1 MAQRPREKRSLSLFS
16 GFVLGKEEEETVVI
30 NKLVAA
36 VCVAVVATVSA
47 GVASAQARLFEKSG
61 PCDRSCLV
69 ATAKTYL
76 AALAAHDPAKA
87 PLAPTLKYVENA
99 EAMKAG
105 EGLWKTASSVPS
117 DFAIFVPDAV
127 SEQIGFIGML
137 TEGDKPLQ
145 LGLRLK
151 IEGGKITE
159 AEHLVVRSFINA
171 GALENLRK
179 PRPGLFAAVP
189 PNERLSRELMLAIGM
204 TYYDS
209 LEQSDGSAS
218 PFADDCERHEN
229 GLITAGP
236 GGGPAGPGGQPR
248 QGCAAQLDSRAM
260 SYIDSID
267 LRRVWIADPETGL
280 AFGLSQF
287 RHSMTMPNKEI
298 TVIGPNGERSK
309 RKVDFA
315 PFDLPAMHIFKIRG
329 GRIHEIEALGT
340 MRPYLSKNGWSD
352 FLK

>member
-1 MAQRPREKRSLSLFS
+1 LILA
-16 GFVLGKEEEETVVI
+16 T
-30 NKLVAA
+30 AA
-36 VCVAVVATVSA
+36 VFAALVGAET
-47 GVASAQARLFEKSG
+47 ASAQAKLWGTPG
-61 PCDRSCLV
+61 PCDRTCLI

-76 AALAAHDPAKA
+76 AALAAHDPGKA
-87 PLAPTLKYVENA
+87 PLASNLKFVENA
-99 EAMKAG
+99 EPKNAG
-105 EGLWKTASSVPS
+105 EGLWQTASSVPS
-117 DFAIFVPDAV
+117 DFAIFVPDPV

-151 IEGGKITE
+151 VEGGKIVE
-159 AEHLVVRSFINA
+159 AEHLVVRSFFNA
-171 GALENLRK
+171 GALENLRT
-179 PRPGLFAAVP
+179 PRPGLLATVP
-189 PNERLSRELMLAIGM
+189 PKERLTRELMLAIGM

-248 QGCAAQLDSRAM
+248 QGCAVQLDSRAM

-298 TVIGPNGERSK
+298 TVIGPNGERSQ
-309 RKVDFA
+309 RKMDFG

-329 GRIHEIEALGT
+329 GKIHEIEALGT
-340 MRPYLSKNGWSD
+340 MRPYMSKNGWSD